1 MKSKKPISLLAAL
14 CLTILLGGCKPA
26 VTITSPQDRD
36 VFAVGEEITFSGTAS
51 DNTTGTLPEEALLWT
66 SERDGE
72 IGQGG
77 TFTSSNLSE
86 GVHTI
91 TLSATNDAGE
101 TGSDTIQ
108 ITVKSGG
115 TTTTTVDS
123 TNDSWEGIASSV
135 TDECDAGPDPMTGS
149 YECVKM
155 DVTIT
160 HYNGRAGI
168 LEGTV
173 EINILGN
180 HTKTNATSICDSI
193 EPRTQTLD
201 LSYKAG
207 EGGSWDFVNSQM
219 HLYADYDICSGD
231 AFTSF
236 NYNCLYFD
244 GWHKLNDD
252 YPWLSFEQEPCPDAD
267 ILEGTSHYD
276 YPDITFKYSLRRKK

>member
-1 MKSKKPISLLAAL
+1 MKSKKLISLLTAL
-14 CLTILLGGCKPA
+14 CVTFLLGGCKPA
-26 VTITSPQDRD
+26 VNITSPQNAE
-36 VFAVGEEITFSGTAS
+36 VFAVGEEITFSGTATDS
-51 DNTTGTLPEEALLWT
+51 TTGTLPDEALIWT
-66 SERDGE
+66 SDLDGE

-77 TFTSSNLSE
+77 TFTSADLSE
-86 GVHTI
+86 GVHVI
-91 TLSATNDAGE
+91 TLSATNEKDE

-108 ITVKSGG
+108 ITVGSGG
-115 TTTTTVDS
+115 STTTTVDS

-135 TDECDAGPDPMTGS
+135 TDDCDAGPDPITGS
-149 YECVKM
+149 YGCVKM
-155 DVTIT
+155 DAIIT

-193 EPRTQTLD
+193 EPRTQTFD
-201 LSYKAG
+201 LSYEEG

-219 HLYADYDICSGD
+219 HLYADSDICSGD

-252 YPWLSFEQEPCPDAD
+252 YSWLIFDQEPCPDAD
-267 ILEGTSHYD
+267 ILEGTSHD
-276 YPDITFKYSLRRKK
+276 VYPDITFKYSLRRKK